1 MKIFIAYTN
10 RSCVTGKALKLALE
24 GKRKKTN
31 RRAKCDLFIRWGNTE
46 QFSNT
51 TSTKQ
56 LNSLEAINRT
66 VNKLEMLTV
75 MRDSSIPVPQF
86 NTDILLIDNFKD
98 DNGNVYIRSKDGVVR
113 YASDYCSV
121 RDSYYSKPIPLK
133 RREYRVHVFNGK
145 VIGIY
150 EKVPLSENRPALFK
164 SDTCKFTR
172 CDPLISRVDQNA
184 QEICVRAVNSL
195 GLLFGGVD
203 LIRDKDKNFFVCEV
217 NSAPGLNSNNI
228 QRWVNEIKA
237 YCESI

>member
-1 MKIFIAYTN
+1 MKVFIAYTN

-31 RRAKCDLFIRWGNTE
+31 RRARCDLFIRWGNTE

-75 MRDSSIPVPQF
+75 MRDASIPVPQF

-113 YASDYCSV
+113 YASDYCPV

-172 CDPLISRVDQNA
+172 CDPLVSRVDQNA

-237 YCESI
+237 YCESV